1 LTAAIGFKRL
11 AYAFAAVAVAGIA
24 VLVVMPLLVPAEAVR
39 EAVKAELRATTGLEP
54 ELRGDT
60 TVSLFPSGT
69 ATLTDVALGDNRSD
83 PAPITVERM
92 TVRLRLLPLLTGRVE
107 VADVLLVRPTI
118 AVTLAADGSNW
129 AGLVDALAR
138 ALTSHHGSFSEIRVS
153 QGRVEIRDPARGTN
167 ETLSDVDVSLA
178 WPSIAKTFA
187 ATGRFTWRGE
197 VVDASI
203 GLSDFLAGLMGERS
217 GLKVRL
223 SGAPLKLAFD
233 GHVSHRPTLK
243 IDGTLAADA
252 TSLREVV
259 RWAAQRPLPDGG
271 FGRFALKA
279 QTSMTSG
286 AVALS
291 RVNVELD
298 GNSAEGVLNFGAD
311 NRQTLQGTLAT
322 EALNLTPYVSAVRLL
337 TANDRGW
344 DSTPI
349 GLDGLT
355 GFDLDLRLSAGRV
368 AIGSAKLGRT
378 AVVANMRGGRLTVSV
393 GESQAFGGTIK
404 GSFGLAKSAAGAD
417 LKADLQFA
425 DVDLESCL
433 GELFG
438 LRRLEGKGQL
448 ALTLDGSGD
457 SILAVARSVNGSAV
471 LTSRQGALNGL
482 NVDQLL
488 RRLERRPLSGSAE
501 FRSGRTPFDE
511 LNVAIKIA
519 QGKVMAE
526 DIRIEA
532 STLRVALGGSA
543 SIPTRDLDLRG
554 TASLLTSSPAGP
566 APAFELPFVVQG
578 RWDDPLMLPDP
589 QILIRRSGAAAPLL
603 DAVRE
608 RRGGRDAVR
617 SAIERLTGTPPAAP
631 ASEAVPAEPGAQH

>member
-1 LTAAIGFKRL
+1 MTTATGLKRL
-11 AYAFAAVAVAGIA
+11 AYAFTAVAVAGIA
-24 VLVVMPLLVPAEAVR
+24 VLVVMPFLIPADAVR

-54 ELRGDT
+54 QLRGDT
-60 TVSLFPSGT
+60 TLSLFPSGT

-92 TVRLRLLPLLTGRVE
+92 TVRLRLLPLLTGSVE
-107 VADVLLVRPTI
+107 VAEVLLARPTI
-118 AVTLAADGSNW
+118 AVTRAADGSNW
-129 AGLVDALAR
+129 AGLIDALAR
-138 ALTSHHGSFSEIRVS
+138 ALTSHHPSFSEIRIS
-153 QGRVEIRDPARGTN
+153 EGRIVIRDAAHGVD

-197 VVDASI
+197 VIDASI
-203 GLSDFLAGLMGERS
+203 ALSDFLAGLMGERS

-233 GHVSHRPTLK
+233 GQVSHRPTLK

-252 TSLREVV
+252 ASLRETV

-279 QTSMTSG
+279 QTSMTTG

-298 GNSAEGVLNFGAD
+298 GNSAEGVLNFGSD
-311 NRQTLQGTLAT
+311 GRQTLQGTLAT
-322 EALNLTPYVSAVRLL
+322 ESLNLTPYISAVRLL
-337 TANDRGW
+337 TGSERGW
-344 DSTPI
+344 DSSPI

-355 GFDLDLRLSAGRV
+355 AFDLDLRLSAGRV
-368 AIGSAKLGRT
+368 TIATAKLGRT

-393 GESQAFGGTIK
+393 GEAQAFGGTVK
-404 GSFGLAKSAAGAD
+404 GSFGLAKSVAGAD
-417 LKADLQFA
+417 MKADLQFA
-425 DVDLESCL
+425 NVDLESCL
-433 GELFG
+433 SELFG

-448 ALTLDGSGD
+448 ALTLDGSGE

-482 NVDQLL
+482 NADQLL
-488 RRLERRPLSGSAE
+488 RRLERRPLSGGAE
-501 FRSGRTPFDE
+501 FRSGRTPFEE
-511 LNVAIKIA
+511 LTVALKVV
-519 QGKVMAE
+519 QGKVTIE
-526 DIRIEA
+526 DIRMEA
-532 STLRVALGGSA
+532 PTLRVALGGSA
-543 SIPTRDLDLRG
+543 SIPARDLDLRG
-554 TASLLTSSPAGP
+554 TASLLANSPGGP

-578 RWDDPLMLPDP
+578 RWDDPVMLPDT

-608 RRGGRDAVR
+608 RRGRDAVR
-617 SAIERLTGTPPAAP
+617 SAIERLTGSPPAAP
-631 ASEAVPAEPGAQH
+631 MTETAPAESDAQH

>member
-1 LTAAIGFKRL
+1 MAIGFKRL
-11 AYAFAAVAVAGIA
+11 AYAFAAVAVTGVG
-24 VLVVMPLLVPAEAVR
+24 VLVAMPFLVPAEAVR

-54 ELRGDT
+54 QLRGET
-60 TVSLFPSGT
+60 SLSLFPSGT

-92 TVRLRLLPLLTGRVE
+92 AVRLRFLPLLTGRVE
-107 VADVLLVRPTI
+107 IADVLLERPTI

-129 AGLVDALAR
+129 SGLIDTLAR
-138 ALTSHHGSFSEIRVS
+138 ALTSHPGSFSEIRIS
-153 QGRVEIRDPARGTN
+153 QGRVTISDASRGID

-197 VVDASI
+197 PVDASI
-203 GLSDFLAGLMGERS
+203 ALSDFLAGLMGERS
-217 GLKVRL
+217 GLKLRL
-223 SGAPLKLAFD
+223 NGAPLKLAFD

-252 TSLREVV
+252 ASLRETV
-259 RWAAQRPLPDGG
+259 RWAAQKPLPDGG
-271 FGRFALKA
+271 FGRFSLKA
-279 QTSMTSG
+279 QTSVTSG

-291 RVNVELD
+291 KVNVELD
-298 GNSAEGVLNFGAD
+298 GNVAEGVLNFGAD
-311 NRQTLQGTLAT
+311 KSQRLQGTLAT
-322 EALNLTPYVSAVRLL
+322 ESLNLTPYVSAVRLL

-344 DSTPI
+344 DASPI
-349 GLDGLT
+349 GLNGLT

-368 AIGSAKLGRT
+368 SIASAKLGRT
-378 AVVANMRGGRLTVSV
+378 AVVANMRGGRLTVTV
-393 GESQAFGGTIK
+393 GESQAFGGMIK
-404 GSFGLAKSAAGAD
+404 GSFGLAKSAVGAD
-417 LKADLQFA
+417 MKADLQFTN
-425 DVDLESCL
+425 VDLEACL

-448 ALTLDGSGD
+448 ALALDGSGD

-501 FRSGRTPFDE
+501 FRSGRTPYDE
-511 LNVAIKIA
+511 LSVAIKIV
-519 QGKVMAE
+519 QGNVTAE

-532 STLRVALGGSA
+532 PTLRVGLGGSA

-554 TASLLTSSPAGP
+554 TASLLTASPAGS

-578 RWDDPLMLPDP
+578 RWDDPIMLPDP

-608 RRGGRDAVR
+608 RRGRDAVR
-617 SAIERLTGTPPAAP
+617 SAIERLTGNPAPAGDAVSAEPAA
-631 ASEAVPAEPGAQH
+631 QH

>member
-1 LTAAIGFKRL
+1 MAIGLKRL
-11 AYAFAAVAVAGIA
+11 AYAFAAVAVTGVA
-24 VLVVMPLLVPAEAVR
+24 VLVAMPYLVPAEAVR
-39 EAVKAELRATTGLEP
+39 AAVKAELKATTGLEP
-54 ELRGDT
+54 QLRGET
-60 TVSLFPSGT
+60 SLSLFPSGT

-92 TVRLRLLPLLTGRVE
+92 AVRLRFLPLLMGRVE
-107 VADVLLVRPTI
+107 IADVLLERPTI
-118 AVTLAADGSNW
+118 AVTLAADSSNW
-129 AGLVDALAR
+129 SGLIDALVR
-138 ALTSHHGSFSEIRVS
+138 ALTSHQGSFSEIRIAE
-153 QGRVEIRDPARGTN
+153 GRITITDTARRID
-167 ETLSDVDVSLA
+167 ETLSDVNVSLA

-197 VVDASI
+197 QVDASL

-223 SGAPLKLAFD
+223 AGAPIKLAFD

-243 IDGTLAADA
+243 IDGTLAADG
-252 TSLREVV
+252 TSLREAV
-259 RWAAQRPLPDGG
+259 RWAAQKPLPDGG
-271 FGRFALKA
+271 FGRFTLKA
-279 QTSMTSG
+279 QTSMTTG

-291 RVNVELD
+291 KVNMELD
-298 GNSAEGVLNFGAD
+298 GNAAEGVLNFGAD

-322 EALNLTPYVSAVRLL
+322 DALNLTPYVSAVRLL

-344 DSTPI
+344 DASPI
-349 GLDGLT
+349 ALDGLT

-368 AIGSAKLGRT
+368 AIATAKLGRT
-378 AVVANMRGGRLTVSV
+378 AVVANMRGGRLTVTV

-404 GSFGLAKSAAGAD
+404 GSFGLAKATAGAD
-417 LKADLQFA
+417 MKADLQFVN
-425 DVDLESCL
+425 VDLEACL

-448 ALTLDGSGD
+448 ALALEGSGD
-457 SILAVARSVNGSAV
+457 SILAVARSVSGSAA

-511 LNVAIKIA
+511 LSVAIKIVK
-519 QGKVMAE
+519 GNVTAE

-532 STLRVALGGSA
+532 PTLRVGLGGSA

-554 TASLLTSSPAGP
+554 TAALLTSSPAGP

-578 RWDDPLMLPDP
+578 RWDDPIMLPDP

-603 DAVRE
+603 DAVRD
-608 RRGGRDAVR
+608 RGRGRDAVR
-617 SAIERLTGTPPAAP
+617 SAIERLTGAPAPAANEP
-631 ASEAVPAEPGAQH
+631 PPAEPATQH

>member
-1 LTAAIGFKRL
+1 MAIGLKRL
-11 AYAFAAVAVAGIA
+11 AYAFAAVAVTGVA
-24 VLVVMPLLVPAEAVR
+24 VLVAMPYLVPAEAVR
-39 EAVKAELRATTGLEP
+39 AAVKAELKATTGLEP
-54 ELRGDT
+54 QLRGET
-60 TVSLFPSGT
+60 SLSLFPSGT

-92 TVRLRLLPLLTGRVE
+92 AVRLRFLPLLMGRVE
-107 VADVLLVRPTI
+107 IADVLLERPTI
-118 AVTLAADGSNW
+118 AVTLAADSSNW
-129 AGLVDALAR
+129 SGLIDALVR
-138 ALTSHHGSFSEIRVS
+138 ALTSHQGSFSEIRIAE
-153 QGRVEIRDPARGTN
+153 GRITITDTARRID
-167 ETLSDVDVSLA
+167 ETLSDVNVSLA

-197 VVDASI
+197 QVDASL

-223 SGAPLKLAFD
+223 AGAPIKLAFD

-243 IDGTLAADA
+243 IDGTLAADG
-252 TSLREVV
+252 TSLREAV
-259 RWAAQRPLPDGG
+259 RWAAQKPLPDGG
-271 FGRFALKA
+271 FGRFTLKA
-279 QTSMTSG
+279 QTSMTTG

-291 RVNVELD
+291 KVNMELD
-298 GNSAEGVLNFGAD
+298 GNAAEGVLNFGAD

-322 EALNLTPYVSAVRLL
+322 DALNLTPYVSAVRLL

-344 DSTPI
+344 DASPI
-349 GLDGLT
+349 ALDGLT

-368 AIGSAKLGRT
+368 AIATAKLGRT
-378 AVVANMRGGRLTVSV
+378 AVVANMRGGRLTVTV

-404 GSFGLAKSAAGAD
+404 GSFGLAKAAAGAD
-417 LKADLQFA
+417 MKADLQFVN
-425 DVDLESCL
+425 VDLEACL

-448 ALTLDGSGD
+448 ALALEGSGD
-457 SILAVARSVNGSAV
+457 SILAVARSVSGSAA

-511 LNVAIKIA
+511 LSVAIKIVK
-519 QGKVMAE
+519 GNVTAE

-532 STLRVALGGSA
+532 PTLRVGLGGSA

-554 TASLLTSSPAGP
+554 TAALLTSSPAGP

-578 RWDDPLMLPDP
+578 RWDDPIMLPDP

-603 DAVRE
+603 DAVRD
-608 RRGGRDAVR
+608 RGRGRDAVR
-617 SAIERLTGTPPAAP
+617 SAIERLTGAPAPAANEP
-631 ASEAVPAEPGAQH
+631 PPAEPATQH

>member
-1 LTAAIGFKRL
+1 LALGFKRL
-11 AYAFAAVAVAGIA
+11 AYAFAAVAVTGVG
-24 VLVVMPLLVPAEAVR
+24 VLVAMPYLVPAEAVR

-54 ELRGDT
+54 HLRGET
-60 TVSLFPSGT
+60 RLSLFPSGT

-92 TVRLRLLPLLTGRVE
+92 AVRLRFLPLLAGRVE
-107 VADVLLVRPTI
+107 IDDVLLERPTI
-118 AVTLAADGSNW
+118 AVTLAADSSNW
-129 AGLVDALAR
+129 SGLIDALAR
-138 ALTSHHGSFSEIRVS
+138 ALTSHPGSFSEIRIS
-153 QGRVEIRDPARGTN
+153 QGQVTIKDPARGVD
-167 ETLSDVDVSLA
+167 ETLNDVNVSLA

-197 VVDASI
+197 PVDASL

-217 GLKVRL
+217 GLKLRL
-223 SGAPLKLAFD
+223 NGAPLKLAFD
-233 GHVSHRPTLK
+233 DHVSHRPTLK
-243 IDGTLAADA
+243 IDGMLAADGA
-252 TSLREVV
+252 SLRDVV
-259 RWAAQRPLPDGG
+259 RWTALKPVPDGG
-271 FGRFALKA
+271 FGRFSLKA
-279 QTSMTSG
+279 QTSVTSS

-298 GNSAEGVLNFGAD
+298 GNAAEGVLNFGAD
-311 NRQTLQGTLAT
+311 GRQTLQGTLAT

-337 TANDRGW
+337 TATDRGW
-344 DSTPI
+344 DTTPI
-349 GLDGLT
+349 GLNGLN

-368 AIGSAKLGRT
+368 TIATAKLGRT
-378 AVVANMRGGRLTVSV
+378 AVVANMRGGRLTVTV

-417 LKADLQFA
+417 MKADLNFTN
-425 DVDLESCL
+425 VDLEACL

-438 LRRLEGKGQL
+438 LRRVEGKGQL
-448 ALTLDGSGD
+448 ALALDGSGD
-457 SILAVARSVNGSAV
+457 SILALARSVNGSAV

-511 LNVAIKIA
+511 LSVAIKIV
-519 QGKVMAE
+519 QGKVTAE

-532 STLRVALGGSA
+532 PTLRVGLGGSA

-554 TASLLTSSPAGP
+554 TAALLAASPAGP

-578 RWDDPLMLPDP
+578 RWDDPIMLPDP

-608 RRGGRDAVR
+608 RRGRDAVR
-617 SAIERLTGTPPAAP
+617 SAIERLTGSPPPAAD
-631 ASEAVPAEPGAQH
+631 AQPAEPATQH